1 MWDAV
6 AGAEK
11 IYCSTGKS
19 TTLKL
24 GYAGYRTRWRCRRGS
39 QPSVMH
45 TLGGIREQLAVVP
58 SGFPRRPN
66 SVTLPNP
73 MVGFD

>member
-24 GYAGYRTRWRCRRGS
+24 GYAGYST
-39 QPSVMH
+39 
-45 TLGGIREQLAVVP
+45 
-58 SGFPRRPN
+58 SGVAGQEAGR
-66 SVTLPNP
+66 L
-73 MVGFD
+73 